1 MIVINR
7 TARVVVF
14 GDGVR
19 LVPETPA
26 EIHMSE
32 DQMNAYP
39 AIAAMLASGAL
50 EILTQDEAE
59 QEEQKLEEKT
69 AADLRAYAEAHNI
82 DVAGL
87 TKKAVRAVLYAC
99 RGVFHRSSDET
110 ECDGGGIRHGQRRT
124 HGREH
129 NAGEGGGFAAAIC
142 G

>member
-14 GDGVR
+14 GDGAR

-87 TKKAVRAVLYAC
+87 TKKADVL
-99 RGVFHRSSDET
+99 
-110 ECDGGGIRHGQRRT
+110 
-124 HGREH
+124 
-129 NAGEGGGFAAAIC
+129 AAIRAAE